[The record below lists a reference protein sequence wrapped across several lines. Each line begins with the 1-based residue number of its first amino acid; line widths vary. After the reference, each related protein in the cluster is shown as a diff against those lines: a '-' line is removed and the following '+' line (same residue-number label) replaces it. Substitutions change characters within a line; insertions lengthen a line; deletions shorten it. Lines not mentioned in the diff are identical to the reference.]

1 MRSTLLSVCALSL
14 LLAGCD
20 DMMWGERSDRFTENF
35 SHSYTLKPGG
45 RLSVENMNGSV
56 EISGWDR
63 DTVEITGAK
72 YAATED
78 LLKSTRI
85 DIQQSADGIQVR
97 TIRPSG
103 VRGNV
108 GARYT
113 IRVPKRIEL
122 DRVVSSNGH
131 VEARDLEGPARIRTS
146 NGAVRVNN
154 SKGPLDVETSNGG
167 IDINDHA
174 GAVTG
179 RTSNGHIRVD
189 LSNPEQG
196 RPVRLESS
204 NGGITLKMREL
215 NGNSIR
221 MSTSNARIDLTLPE
235 NANAQLRASTSNGS
249 FHTDLP
255 VQGSITKNRA
265 DGKIG
270 SGGPYVELST
280 SNGRISLQKL

>member
-1 MRSTLLSVCALSL
+1 MKSSLLSVCALSL
-14 LLAGCD
+14 ILAGCD
-20 DMMWGERSDRFTENF
+20 EMWGERSDRFSENF
-35 SHSYTLKPGG
+35 SQSYTMKPGA
-45 RLSVENMNGSV
+45 RLSVENLNGSV

-63 DTVEITGAK
+63 DTIEVTGAK

-78 LLKSTRI
+78 LLKATRI
-85 DIQQSADGIQVR
+85 DIQQSADGVQIR

-103 VRGNV
+103 PHGNV

-113 IRVPKRIEL
+113 IHVPRRVEL
-122 DRVVSSNGH
+122 DRIVSSNGH
-131 VEARDLEGPARIRTS
+131 VEARDLDGAARIRTS

-154 SKGPLDVETSNGG
+154 SKGALDVETSNGG
-167 IDINDHA
+167 IDVNDHV

-196 RPVRLESS
+196 KPVRLESS
-204 NGGITLKMREL
+204 NGGVTLKMRSL

-221 MSTSNARIDLTLPE
+221 VSTSNAKIDLTLPE

-255 VQGSITKNRA
+255 VQGSISKNRA

-270 SGGPYVELST
+270 SGGPYVELTT
-280 SNGRISLQKL
+280 SNGSISLQRL

>member
-1 MRSTLLSVCALSL
+1 MRSSLLSVCALSFL
-14 LLAGCD
+14 LVGCD
-20 DMMWGERSDRFTENF
+20 DMMWGERSDRFSENF
-35 SHSYTLKPGG
+35 SHSYTLKPGA
-45 RLSVENMNGSV
+45 RLSLENMNGSV

-78 LLKSTRI
+78 LLKATRI
-85 DIQQSADGIQVR
+85 DIQQSSDGIQIR

-103 VRGNV
+103 LRGNG

-113 IRVPKRIEL
+113 IRVPRRVEL
-122 DRVVSSNGH
+122 DRIVSSNGH
-131 VEARDLEGPARIRTS
+131 VEARDLEGSARIRTS

-154 SKGPLDVETSNGG
+154 SKGPLDIETSNGG
-167 IDINDHA
+167 IDVNDHA

-196 RPVRLESS
+196 KAVRLESS
-204 NGGITLKMREL
+204 NGGITLKMRSL
-215 NGNSIR
+215 NGNNIR

-255 VQGSITKNRA
+255 VQGNITKNHA

-280 SNGRISLQKL
+280 SNGSINLQKL